1 VIVSSFYSFSCLQW
15 TLLLLLLLYCESVGS
30 FSLPTIRRGGVRDD
44 RSDYQSF
51 FQFFFLL
58 VFHSLIFSQQKT
70 SSSLALSRFSSSFFM
85 APFGTDRR
93 RRFGFRTRKETGKK
107 EKKRKEDSFL
117 PMGCNIAGLLLERER
132 SI

>member
-1 VIVSSFYSFSCLQW
+1 VSSFYSFSCLQW
-15 TLLLLLLLYCESVGS
+15 TLLLLLLLLYCESVGS

-58 VFHSLIFSQQKT
+58 VFHSLIFSEQKT

-107 EKKRKEDSFL
+107 EKKKKKILSFQWAA
-117 PMGCNIAGLLLERER
+117 I
-132 SI
+132 